1 MFSAVSFHW
10 SFKNCIACPFLCSC
24 KRGEIPVLGIRFST
38 HSTVQFSSVVIVM
51 SIEFPLISIFMVN
64 VIYKINI
71 IAYSDRQGFEPCMNV
86 VSLLKENTTTD
97 GYLVSESLQSFLIV
111 CNQ

>member
-1 MFSAVSFHW
+1 M
-10 SFKNCIACPFLCSC
+10 
-24 KRGEIPVLGIRFST
+24 
-38 HSTVQFSSVVIVM
+38 
-51 SIEFPLISIFMVN
+51 
-64 VIYKINI
+64 NI